1 MIFSYQFVQRAMIAA
16 LFAGII
22 SGLLGTLITEKKKIM
37 MTSGVAHASFGGI
50 GLGYLIGVDPMIPAL
65 GVAGLVVMIMKRME
79 KKLSSRSDTVM
90 GMLWALGMA
99 LGMIF
104 VGLRPGY
111 PPDMTSY
118 LFGDILTI
126 SQRDLLF
133 MVFVSLTFVV
143 IFSFRFEQ
151 WKLIL
156 FDEEHAV
163 LQGLAVDRYMS
174 IFYLSIAVGVIAM
187 IKVVG
192 IILTLAILT
201 TPPMTARLFTKRL
214 LPRIILATVFA
225 WATIFIGFF
234 LSFMIDVPS
243 GAMIIFVSVL
253 VYFMMAGGKKIAK
266 VLAIHH

>member
-1 MIFSYQFVQRAMIAA
+1 
-16 LFAGII
+16 
-22 SGLLGTLITEKKKIM
+22 
-37 MTSGVAHASFGGI
+37 
-50 GLGYLIGVDPMIPAL
+50 
-65 GVAGLVVMIMKRME
+65 
-79 KKLSSRSDTVM
+79 
-90 GMLWALGMA
+90 
-99 LGMIF
+99 
-104 VGLRPGY
+104 
-111 PPDMTSY
+111 
-118 LFGDILTI
+118 
-126 SQRDLLF
+126 
-133 MVFVSLTFVV
+133 LTFVV

-156 FDEEHAV
+156 FDEEHAL
-163 LQGLAVDRYMS
+163 LQGLPVDRYMS

-214 LPRIILATVFA
+214 LPRIILATIFA
-225 WATIFIGFF
+225 WTTIFFGFF

-253 VYFMMAGGKKIAK
+253 VYFLMAGWKRIGK